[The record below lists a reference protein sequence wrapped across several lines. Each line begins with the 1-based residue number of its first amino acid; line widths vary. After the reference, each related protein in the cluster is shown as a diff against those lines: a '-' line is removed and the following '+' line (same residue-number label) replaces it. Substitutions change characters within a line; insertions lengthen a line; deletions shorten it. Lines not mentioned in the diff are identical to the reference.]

1 MMLTKRDADLRRD
14 AIEKRHG
21 QWRRQ
26 TLPEYL
32 DWSLTDY
39 GGRPLVITDAAT
51 LTYGDVAGRS
61 RLLAEGLRVRG
72 VQPGDRV
79 GLVMANDPMTVPL
92 LFSVWRAGAIAV
104 PINTLYRPEELIFAL
119 KEAGCGLL
127 ITMRSFGS
135 KDFVAMLDSAAPGWR
150 EGSCSALPELR
161 GGIVFD
167 RENPGSF
174 VAELTSANQAAN
186 ASAGSGANIDCDDA
200 AVVMFTS
207 GTTGN
212 PKGVAI
218 SHDNFL
224 RAAYAGAY
232 HQAFEQ
238 GRRAVFSLPLYHG
251 FGLVVGLLSGMVV
264 GGAIIPL
271 LKFDPD
277 AILTAIGRHRATYL
291 MGVPTMTIALMEQ
304 ASRGS
309 YDFSS
314 LTAIHSAAAPTPAW
328 VWRKIQDTFG
338 CDDIITSYGQTE
350 VTATVVCTR
359 PGDSLDIIAETQGTI
374 VEGGIAGMA
383 DQGGRIAEF
392 KTIDP
397 ETGEDLPWG
406 RPGELCCRSPMNS
419 KGYYN
424 NPEATAELFLPG
436 GWIRM
441 GDLGQFRPDGNL
453 FLTGRSKELYKSKGE
468 LVSPKEL
475 EQILTKHPDISQ
487 AFFIGMPD
495 DHYGECG
502 AAWIVLA
509 EDSSITADE
518 IRDYLGQ
525 RVAPYKLPRDIWFTT
540 DAELPKT
547 GTGKVQKAKLKEIA
561 LDMLARTRSDAE
573 QGA

>member
-1 MMLTKRDADLRRD
+1 MLTKRDADLRRD
-14 AIEKRHG
+14 AIARRHG

-32 DWSLTDY
+32 DWNLADY
-39 GGRPLVITDAAT
+39 GRRPLVITDAAA
-51 LTYGDVAGRS
+51 LTYGDVAEQS
-61 RLLAEGLRVRG
+61 RLLAGGLRARG
-72 VQPGDRV
+72 VRPGDRV
-79 GLVMANDPMTVPL
+79 GLVMANDPMTVPV
-92 LFSVWRAGAIAV
+92 LFSIWRAGAIAV
-104 PINTLYRPEELIFAL
+104 PINTLYRSEELIFAL

-127 ITMRSFGS
+127 ITMRNFGS
-135 KDFVAMLDSAAPGWR
+135 KDFVDMLDSAAPGWR
-150 EGSCSALPELR
+150 DGSCTTLTELR

-167 RENPGSF
+167 RESPGSF
-174 VAELTSANQAAN
+174 VAELASADQAAI
-186 ASAGSGANIDCDDA
+186 ASTGSVADIDCDDT
-200 AVVMFTS
+200 AVIMFTS

-232 HQAFEQ
+232 HQAFEE

-338 CDDIITSYGQTE
+338 CDNIITSYGQTE

-359 PGDSLDIIAETQGTI
+359 PGDSIDIVAETQGTI

-392 KTIDP
+392 KTTDP

-406 RPGELCCRSPMNS
+406 SPGELCCRSPMNS

-502 AAWIVLA
+502 CAWIVLA
-509 EDSSITADE
+509 EDSTITADE

-561 LDMLARTRSDAE
+561 LDMLARTRSDTE

>member
-1 MMLTKRDADLRRD
+1 MLTKSEADLRRD

-39 GGRPLVITDAAT
+39 GGRPLVITDAAA
-51 LTYGDVAGRS
+51 LTYGDAAEQS
-61 RLLAEGLRVRG
+61 RLLAEGLRARG
-72 VQPGDRV
+72 VRPGDRV
-79 GLVMANDPMTVPL
+79 GLVMANDPMTVSL
-92 LFSVWRAGAIAV
+92 LFSIWRAGAIAV
-104 PINTLYRPEELIFAL
+104 PINTLYRAEELVFAL

-135 KDFVAMLDSAAPGWR
+135 RDFVAMLDSAAPGWR
-150 EGSCSALPELR
+150 DGSCAALRELR

-167 RENPGSF
+167 RENPGGF
-174 VAELTSANQAAN
+174 VAELTSVRSAAS
-186 ASAGSGANIDCDDA
+186 ASAGSPAGIDCDDI
-200 AVVMFTS
+200 AVIMFTS

-232 HQAFEQ
+232 HQAFED

-304 ASRGS
+304 ASRGT

-328 VWRKIQDTFG
+328 VWRKIQDIFG

-350 VTATVVCTR
+350 VTATVVCTG
-359 PGDSLDIIAETQGTI
+359 PGDSLDIVAETQGTI
-374 VEGGIAGMA
+374 VEAGIAGMA

-406 RPGELCCRSPMNS
+406 TAGELCCRSPMNS

-475 EQILTKHPDISQ
+475 EQILTKHPGVSQ

-495 DHYGECG
+495 DRYGECG
-502 AAWIVLA
+502 CAWIVRP
-509 EDSSITADE
+509 EDSDITADE
-518 IRDYLGQ
+518 IRDYLAQ
-525 RVAPYKLPRDIWFTT
+525 HVAPYKLPRDIWFTT

-547 GTGKVQKAKLKEIA
+547 GTGKVQKARLKEIA
-561 LDMLARTRSDAE
+561 LAMLARTISVTE

>member
-1 MMLTKRDADLRRD
+1 MLTKSEADLRRD

-39 GGRPLVITDAAT
+39 GGRPLVITDAAA
-51 LTYGDVAGRS
+51 LTYGDAAEQS
-61 RLLAEGLRVRG
+61 CLLAAGLRARG
-72 VQPGDRV
+72 VRPGDRV
-79 GLVMANDPMTVPL
+79 GLVMANDPMTVSL
-92 LFSVWRAGAIAV
+92 LFSIWRAGAIAV
-104 PINTLYRPEELIFAL
+104 PINTLYRAEELVFAL

-135 KDFVAMLDSAAPGWR
+135 RDFVAMLDSAAPGWR
-150 EGSCSALPELR
+150 DGSCAALRELR

-167 RENPGSF
+167 RENPDGF
-174 VAELTSANQAAN
+174 VAELTSVPSAAS
-186 ASAGSGANIDCDDA
+186 ASAGSPAGIDCDDT
-200 AVVMFTS
+200 AVIMFTS

-232 HQAFEQ
+232 HQAFED

-304 ASRGS
+304 ASRGT

-328 VWRKIQDTFG
+328 VWRKIQDIFG

-350 VTATVVCTR
+350 VTATVVCTG
-359 PGDSLDIIAETQGTI
+359 PGDSLDIVAETQGTI
-374 VEGGIAGMA
+374 VEAGLAGMA

-397 ETGEDLPWG
+397 ETGKDLPWG
-406 RPGELCCRSPMNS
+406 TAGELCCRSPMNS

-475 EQILTKHPDISQ
+475 EQILTKHPGVSQ

-495 DHYGECG
+495 DRYGECG
-502 AAWIVLA
+502 CAWIVRP
-509 EDSSITADE
+509 EDSDITADE
-518 IRDYLGQ
+518 IRDYLAQ
-525 RVAPYKLPRDIWFTT
+525 HVAPYKLPRDIWFTT

-547 GTGKVQKAKLKEIA
+547 GTGKVQKARLKEIA
-561 LDMLARTRSDAE
+561 LAMLARTISVTE